1 MHVPDL
7 RQVFKNY
14 DRFDVGA
21 VGEFDV
27 AVLIDQYAGAADFA
41 QVVSPLARRLLL
53 RGAAQGRS
61 GRAAGPALCLA
72 LVHSGKGVQLCR
84 DLCRGLSKRYL
95 HVHDVPEDW
104 QAAGGQDRSRWTI

>member
-1 MHVPDL
+1 MEPQTYLSGERLEPMHVPDL

-27 AVLIDQYAGAADFA
+27 AVLIDQYAGAADFEQA
-41 QVVSPLARRLLL
+41 VSALARWLLL

-61 GRAAGPALCLA
+61 RRAAGAALRLA
-72 LVHSGKGVQLCR
+72 LVHSGKGGEFCR
-84 DLCRGLSKRYL
+84 DLCRGR
-95 HVHDVPEDW
+95 
-104 QAAGGQDRSRWTI
+104 